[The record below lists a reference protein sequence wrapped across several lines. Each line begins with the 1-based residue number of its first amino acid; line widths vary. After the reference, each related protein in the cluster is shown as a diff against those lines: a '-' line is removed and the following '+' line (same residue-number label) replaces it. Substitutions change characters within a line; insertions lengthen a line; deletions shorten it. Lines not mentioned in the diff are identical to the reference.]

1 MPFAENFS
9 YLNGNLELEEYK
21 EGIYIGYRYFD
32 SFGVKPLFPFGFG
45 LSYTDFEIQFCGIEI
60 DQDKIEVNVSV
71 ENTWKRIFR
80 EVEFVQIY
88 AVLPHGRLEKEH
100 HRLVGYAKTNVLKP
114 GEKQQVRILIE
125 GKALASFFEED
136 HAWMVEAGNYELWIG
151 NSSDNLKLE
160 ALVKVNGD
168 TVLEKTRKLE
178 TAAELT
184 GVLERSYIVNSR
196 RNAEE
201 SWKS

>member
-71 ENTWKRIFR
+71 ENTGSRFSGS
-80 EVEFVQIY
+80 EVVQIY

-100 HRLVGYAKTNVLKP
+100 HRLVGYAKTA
-114 GEKQQVRILIE
+114 
-125 GKALASFFEED
+125 GKD
-136 HAWMVEAGNYELWIG
+136 P
-151 NSSDNLKLE
+151 D
-160 ALVKVNGD
+160 
-168 TVLEKTRKLE
+168 
-178 TAAELT
+178 
-184 GVLERSYIVNSR
+184 
-196 RNAEE
+196 
-201 SWKS
+201 